1 MHKLNYSQ
9 EQGRRGRQ
17 ELPRAQSGFL
27 PLLQHTPLPTSGA
40 SSGPSSSGVA
50 PCEDED
56 CCCGGESRSGDGAGF
71 DPALY
76 LKEVGVATAGT
87 GEAGG

>member
-1 MHKLNYSQ
+1 M
-9 EQGRRGRQ
+9 
-17 ELPRAQSGFL
+17 
-27 PLLQHTPLPTSGA
+27 PLPPSGA

-56 CCCGGESRSGDGAGF
+56 CCCGGESSSGDGAGF

-76 LKEVGVATAGT
+76 LKEVRVAIAGT